1 MDSWVRRGLVGR
13 LVALI
18 IVVGVAAS
26 CGGGES
32 NSGTDS
38 GGDDAGTGNSGGDD
52 QSDDDVAWVP
62 FGPNDPDI
70 PTPSWPA
77 YNAFADGNCSAL
89 RDYLSG
95 EGSGVGEFGSAMA
108 AVCAAAIEGDQGQW
122 EVAEAALAAADP
134 STLAND
140 CLASVVEDL
149 LRRAIEW
156 HNRNPG
162 KTPEVRFNRVAD
174 TTECGA
180 QNESDEDTT
189 DDETDTDED
198 TTDDETETDD
208 DTTDDETETDDDTT
222 DDETDTEGSTE
233 GDETSEATRSLRWM
247 SA

>member
-1 MDSWVRRGLVGR
+1 MGSWARCGLLGR
-13 LVALI
+13 LVALM

-26 CGGGES
+26 CGGDES
-32 NSGTDS
+32 NSSTSADATDS
-38 GGDDAGTGNSGGDD
+38 GNDNSGGDD
-52 QSDDDVAWVP
+52 ESDEDLAWVP

-77 YNAFADGNCSAL
+77 YNAFAEGNCSAL

-95 EGSGVGEFGSAMA
+95 EGSGVGEFGRAMA

-122 EVAEAALAAADP
+122 DIAETAFAAGNP

-140 CLASVVEDL
+140 CLASVVESL
-149 LRRAIEW
+149 LRRAIDW

-162 KTPEVRFNRVAD
+162 MNPEVQSNRVAN

-180 QNESDEDTT
+180 QG
-189 DDETDTDED
+189 
-198 TTDDETETDD
+198 ETDD

-222 DDETDTEGSTE
+222 DDDTTDDDTTDDDTTDETETEDSTA
-233 GDETSEATRSLRWM
+233 GDETSQANTSPRGM
-247 SA
+247 TA